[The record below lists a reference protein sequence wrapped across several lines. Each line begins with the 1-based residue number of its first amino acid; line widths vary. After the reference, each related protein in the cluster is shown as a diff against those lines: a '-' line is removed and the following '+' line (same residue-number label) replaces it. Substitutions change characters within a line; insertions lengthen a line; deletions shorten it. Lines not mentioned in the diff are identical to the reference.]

1 MMGVD
6 VRLLLLEE
14 IVESIGDRLKQARL
28 ANNMTQ
34 DSLIDALRK
43 ADPQLNVT
51 RMNISHL
58 ENNLISSIKDRLF
71 ITITKVLSCNPEW
84 LAYGTGQMK
93 INKPSIVDENVVEVD
108 HDALLCPIV
117 SWVQAGAFSEITAP
131 YSPDD
136 YEYMPCPV
144 PAGKGTY
151 ILKVK
156 GDSMTPKFEEGDLIF
171 VDPTKVCAEHGKYVI
186 AMLTDSTEATF
197 KQFQSIDGKNFL
209 RALNPN
215 YPPELKFLAVNGN
228 CQIIGTVVAHLKPL

>member
-1 MMGVD
+1 MD
-6 VRLLLLEE
+6 
-14 IVESIGDRLKQARL
+14 SIGDRLKQARL

-34 DSLIDALRK
+34 DALIDALRK

-84 LAYGTGQMK
+84 LAYGTGSMK
-93 INKPSIVDENVVEVD
+93 PPKQADVDSNVARVD
-108 HDALLCPIV
+108 HTALLCPIV

-144 PAGKGTY
+144 PTSKGTY
-151 ILKVK
+151 ILIVT

-171 VDPTKVCAEHGKYVI
+171 VDPSKVCVEHGKYVI

-197 KQFQSIDGKNFL
+197 KQLQHIDGKNYL

-215 YPPELKFLAVNGN
+215 YPPEMQFLAINGN